1 MLSLP
6 PMENKNTGNPAPEKP
21 GDDGSFQVR
30 IEKLVTGGAGLGRHE
45 GQAVFVP
52 RTAPGDLAD
61 VRVVEARK
69 GFLRAEV
76 VAILENGSDRR
87 EAPCPHYGECGGCD
101 LQHLGE
107 DAQRKGKAEIV
118 LDCFQRLGKLDVS
131 GLLSGPR
138 PGGELGYRNRIRL
151 FSSPTGRYGL
161 MRRGTHDVVE
171 LDACPLMP
179 ERFNGEILPWLRFL
193 PPVDQIVVRMD
204 GREDER
210 SRWILSIFG
219 QPPRLK
225 VLKKIISALGPG
237 EAPAPGCAGI
247 LFNNL
252 PVWGRDYLL
261 YTVAGHTLRAGV
273 HSFFQGNLAVTEQAV
288 ALARDWI
295 AELRD
300 KGSLGPLLGDLFCGV
315 GLFTLTLADLFE
327 KIVAIDSDQPACRD
341 AINNIARD
349 DAARGKATVHTG
361 PLAQVM
367 GQVDLASP
375 AEWSS
380 SLCLVDPPRTGLGK
394 EGVDALLKADPRHI
408 LYMSCDPATL
418 ARDVGR
424 LHAAGYAPRRLEVL
438 DMFPQ
443 TAHIESLLLLERDAQ

>member
-1 MLSLP
+1 
-6 PMENKNTGNPAPEKP
+6 MEKKNTENNTPEQSAT
-21 GDDGSFQVR
+21 DGRFQVR

-45 GQAVFVP
+45 GQAVFAP

-61 VRVVEARK
+61 VRLVEGRK

-76 VAILENGSDRR
+76 VAILENGPDRR

-118 LDCFQRLGKLDVS
+118 LDCFQRLGKLDVA

-151 FSSPTGRYGL
+151 YSSPTGRYGL
-161 MRRGTHDVVE
+161 MRRSTHDVVE

-179 ERFNGEILPWLRFL
+179 ERFNRDILPWLRFL
-193 PPVDQIVVRMD
+193 PPVEQIVVRMD

-225 VLKKIISALGPG
+225 VLKKMIAALGPG

-261 YTVAGHTLRAGV
+261 YTVDGHTLRAGAG
-273 HSFFQGNLAVTEQAV
+273 SFFQGNLAVTEQAV
-288 ALARDWI
+288 ALAREWI
-295 AELRD
+295 AGLKAE
-300 KGSLGPLLGDLFCGV
+300 GTLGPLLGDLFCGV
-315 GLFTLTLADLFE
+315 GLFSLTLADLFG
-327 KIVAIDSDQPACRD
+327 KIVAIDSDQAACRD
-341 AINNIARD
+341 AVNNVARD
-349 DAARGKATVHTG
+349 DAARGKATVHAG
-361 PLAQVM
+361 PLAQIM
-367 GQVDLASP
+367 AQQDLATP

-380 SLCLVDPPRTGLGK
+380 SLCLTDPPRTGLGK
-394 EGVDALLKADPRHI
+394 EGVEALLKASPRHI

-418 ARDVGR
+418 ARDTGR
-424 LHAAGYAPRRLEVL
+424 LHQAGYEPRRLEVL

-443 TAHIESLLLLERDAQ
+443 TAHIETLLLLERSAQ